1 MAMPLYLLIE
11 LSFFLLS
18 LHRLHQI
25 FHDAESFSLQQK
37 TFHQEER
44 KTLQLAGMHAVQKNL
59 DQARLFFCETK
70 PKICAALTQRH
81 HTLLLPLQQVI
92 ATYEGEKPPPLLEA
106 VLRKQSPRL
115 RPATWPNWVPGLR
128 YHTVEATP

>member
-1 MAMPLYLLIE
+1 MPFYLLIE

-18 LHRLHQI
+18 LHHLHQL
-25 FHDAESFSLQQK
+25 FHDTEQFSLQQK
-37 TFHQEER
+37 TFHHQER

-59 DQARLFFCETK
+59 DQARLFFCETE
-70 PKICAALTQRH
+70 PKICASLTQQH
-81 HTLLLPLQQVI
+81 HTLLLPLQNAI
-92 ATYEGEKPPPLLEA
+92 ATYEGKKSAPFLDA

-128 YHTVEATP
+128 YRFLEATP